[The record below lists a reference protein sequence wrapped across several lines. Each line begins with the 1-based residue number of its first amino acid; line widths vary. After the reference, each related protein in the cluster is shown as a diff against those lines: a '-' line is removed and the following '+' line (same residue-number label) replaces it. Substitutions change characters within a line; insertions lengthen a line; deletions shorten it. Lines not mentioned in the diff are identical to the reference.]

1 MQDLPQLAGTAWQVE
16 DIDGGGV
23 IDNSRIT
30 IEIPEHARITGTAG
44 CNRYFG
50 SLNVGVDEFQVSGAG
65 NTSRACVPA
74 IDEQERR
81 FFDAL
86 LAIRRFTLDGTV
98 LHLYDAEGVARIRA
112 VALGSLPDAG
122 PDLNA
127 LTGGPGPAV
136 PLEFDCGESLRVE
149 VDFGSGETLLLT
161 LPDGR
166 HKLGHVPSGSGA
178 KYTGD
183 GIVFWNKGDEALL
196 DVGGVSHRCVKRN
209 SPTMTTPDGEQ

>member
-1 MQDLPQLAGTAWQVE
+1 MQDPPQLAGTAWQVE

-50 SLNVGVDEFQVSGAG
+50 SLSVGVDEFQVSGAG

-81 FFDAL
+81 FFEAL
-86 LAIRRFTLDGTV
+86 LAIRRFTLNGTV
-98 LHLYDAEGVARIRA
+98 LHLYDAEGAARIRA

-122 PDLNA
+122 PDPDA
-127 LTGGPGPAV
+127 LTGEPAPAV
-136 PLEFDCGESLRVE
+136 PLEFDCGESLRVK
-149 VDFGSGETLLLT
+149 VDFGGGETLLLT
-161 LPDGR
+161 LPDGS
-166 HKLGHVPSGSGA
+166 HELGHVPSGSGA

-196 DVGGVSHRCVKRN
+196 DVGGVSHRCRKRTG
-209 SPTMTTPDGEQ
+209 PQ